1 MSLISLTMKTTIIDE
16 LDLPTTA
23 REALSREAIRQGKPV
38 NELIREWVAKKAET
52 ILAAANGGQPARK
65 AA

>member
-1 MSLISLTMKTTIIDE
+1 MSGSHTQQF
-16 LDLPTTA
+16 PA
-23 REALSREAIRQGKPV
+23 RKGLEGNEAIRQGKPV
-38 NELIREWVAKKAET
+38 NELIRDWVARKADA